1 MSELWDELV
10 NAAIEMD
17 DQLGALHIPSSMGYS
32 KIININDKQYT
43 IRITV
48 EENEDE

>member
-10 NAAIEMD
+10 NTAIEMD
-17 DQLGALHIPSSMGYS
+17 DQLGTHRMPSSMGYS
-32 KIININDKQYT
+32 KIVNINDKQYT
-43 IRITV
+43 IRITI

>member
-17 DQLGALHIPSSMGYS
+17 DQLGTFHMPSSMGYF
-32 KIININDKQYT
+32 KVVNINGKQYT
-43 IRITV
+43 IRITI
-48 EENEDE
+48 EENKDE